1 MEVWISLN
9 VVKIAEP
16 PWSPRGTDLEYSDQA
31 SHTGL
36 TFHAQVHI
44 VGIKLIARRCLLNIE
59 LGAVISRLYNNRN
72 VRASDTE
79 YLLVEQLRGSL
90 LAWRSKVSPQV
101 LLDTSYLPL
110 VCPPPY
116 ILTLK

>member
-1 MEVWISLN
+1 MEAEIPLN
-9 VVKIAEP
+9 IVKIAEP
-16 PWSPRGTDLEYSDQA
+16 LWSPRGIVLEYSDQA

-36 TFHAQVHI
+36 TFHAQVFLL
-44 VGIKLIARRCLLNIE
+44 VVKLIARRCLLNIE

-72 VRASDTE
+72 VPASDTE

-90 LAWRSKVSPQV
+90 LAWRSKVSPRV
-101 LLDTSYLPL
+101 LLDASYLPL
-110 VCPPPY
+110 VCPPPH